1 MTRFHLLAVSLACA
15 LAASAAAAAD
25 SGRLSAAQIAER
37 NVAARGGLQA
47 WRAVN
52 TMVMS
57 GQMDA
62 GGKKNSTLPF
72 EMTMKRPHKNRL
84 ELRFAGQ
91 AAVQVYDGTQG
102 WKVRPFLGRDEVDPY
117 TPEELKSAAASSE
130 LDGPLVDCASKG
142 TQIAM
147 NGTDMVEGHRAYKLK
162 LTMKDG
168 STKHVWVDAAT
179 FLDIKIDGEPRR
191 LDGKMR
197 DVAVYLRDYRTEH
210 GLKVPHVLETVVQG
224 VKQTHKITI
233 ERVAVNSPVDDGLFS
248 KPALASVQTGAQAGH
263 H

>member
-1 MTRFHLLAVSLACA
+1 
-15 LAASAAAAAD
+15 
-25 SGRLSAAQIAER
+25 
-37 NVAARGGLQA
+37 
-47 WRAVN
+47 
-52 TMVMS
+52 
-57 GQMDA
+57 
-62 GGKKNSTLPF
+62 
-72 EMTMKRPHKNRL
+72 
-84 ELRFAGQ
+84 
-91 AAVQVYDGTQG
+91 
-102 WKVRPFLGRDEVDPY
+102 
-117 TPEELKSAAASSE
+117 
-130 LDGPLVDCASKG
+130 
-142 TQIAM
+142 
-147 NGTDMVEGHRAYKLK
+147 MVEGHRAYKLK

>member
-130 LDGPLVDCASKG
+130 LDGPLVD
-142 TQIAM
+142 
-147 NGTDMVEGHRAYKLK
+147 Y
-162 LTMKDG
+162 
-168 STKHVWVDAAT
+168 VWVDAAT